1 VSINHGRFDVPT
13 ASLSTGLVA
22 EEFLDGADVVMGFQE
37 VGGKGVAELESEGIN
52 DCRGKEPK
60 NNLKFVAGY
69 LTSLLV

>member
-1 VSINHGRFDVPT
+1 
-13 ASLSTGLVA
+13 VA

-60 NNLKFVAGY
+60 MSLKFLAGH
-69 LTSLLV
+69 LTSPLIYYIV